1 MAWPVDKADGDV
13 LTAAHVNAIKTSV
26 YSWQGDVFGNAFVL
40 RDCKIQTGA
49 NSVVFGS
56 ASIPSARVAV
66 DNGALG
72 AGAGSQ
78 LTEISAVVSD
88 GGSGMHI
95 EQVFH
100 RSSGGTGHGA
110 VESHIRRRVD
120 STLMGYVGFGSS
132 YVSVGFGGGIEQV
145 RIAESGHFAIFALP
159 ASNPGAGSKRL
170 WYDPA
175 AGNVVKFA
183 A

>member
-1 MAWPVDKADGDV
+1 MAWPVDLADGQV
-13 LTAAHVNAIKTSV
+13 LTAAHLNSIKTSV
-26 YSWQGDVFGNAFVL
+26 YSWQGDVFGNTFVL
-40 RDCKIQTGA
+40 RNCGIDTGENA
-49 NSVVFGS
+49 AVFGG
-56 ASIPSARVAV
+56 APVAGARVSMS
-66 DNGALG
+66 NGSVA

-78 LTEISAVVSD
+78 VKVFGSVVSD
-88 GGSGMHI
+88 GGSGMYV

-159 ASNPGAGSKRL
+159 SSNPGAGSKRL
-170 WYDPA
+170 YYDPA
-175 AGNVVKFA
+175 DGNRVKFA